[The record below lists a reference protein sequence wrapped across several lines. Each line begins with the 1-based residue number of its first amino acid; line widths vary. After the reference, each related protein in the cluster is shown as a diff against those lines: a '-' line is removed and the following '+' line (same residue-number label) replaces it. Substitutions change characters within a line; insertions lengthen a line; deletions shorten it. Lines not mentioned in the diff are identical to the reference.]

1 VIERIASRA
10 GIPEPAALIDI
21 VNAIKAMPYGRTKP
35 RTADACV
42 SQWRG
47 TCSTKHAVL
56 LAALRERWPE
66 TDPRL
71 MHRVYTLNHADAA
84 ARYGPDVAA
93 TIPDGG
99 FIDVH
104 CYLVITCQGRA
115 TILDATLPDGATWDG
130 TTSMQMA
137 CGDGDDYA
145 AGENPGADKRA
156 LEEQWCDET
165 LREPFIA
172 AVAAHFD
179 VPAQTA
185 QRRQSLAGLARRH

>member
-10 GIPEPAALIDI
+10 GIPEPAPLIDI
-21 VNAIKAMPYGRTKP
+21 VNAIQRMPYGRTKP

-56 LAALRERWPE
+56 LEALRERWPE
-66 TDPRL
+66 TEPRL
-71 MHRVYTLNHADAA
+71 MHRVYTLSHDDAA

-93 TIPDGG
+93 TVPDSGLL
-99 FIDVH
+99 DVH
-104 CYLVITCQGRA
+104 CYLVITWHGRA

-130 TTSMQMA
+130 ATDMRLA
-137 CGDGDDYA
+137 CG
-145 AGENPGADKRA
+145 EGADYPAGANPAAEKRA
-156 LEEQWCDET
+156 LEAQWCDET
-165 LREPFIA
+165 VREQFIA

-179 VPAQTA
+179 VP
-185 QRRQSLAGLARRH
+185 RRQRSGANR